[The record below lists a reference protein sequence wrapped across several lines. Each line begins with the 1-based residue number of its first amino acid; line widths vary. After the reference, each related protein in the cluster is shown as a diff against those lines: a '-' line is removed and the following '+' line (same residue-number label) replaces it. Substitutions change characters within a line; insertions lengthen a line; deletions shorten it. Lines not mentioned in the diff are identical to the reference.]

1 MAYDEHYAG
10 SEEAGSVSSIGYV
23 ENGIKDMAEMV
34 PKDKIICAI
43 PFYTRLW
50 KITDGVLSSEAL
62 SMRSAEETVSA
73 NDATYVWDE
82 ETAQNYAEYSKD
94 GSDYKIWLEDADSI
108 EEKVVAIANANI
120 AGVAAW
126 RLGFEKSSIWTVIKE
141 GIK

>member
-1 MAYDEHYAG
+1 
-10 SEEAGSVSSIGYV
+10 
-23 ENGIKDMAEMV
+23 
-34 PKDKIICAI
+34 
-43 PFYTRLW
+43 
-50 KITDGVLSSEAL
+50 
-62 SMRSAEETVSA
+62 MRSAEETVSA